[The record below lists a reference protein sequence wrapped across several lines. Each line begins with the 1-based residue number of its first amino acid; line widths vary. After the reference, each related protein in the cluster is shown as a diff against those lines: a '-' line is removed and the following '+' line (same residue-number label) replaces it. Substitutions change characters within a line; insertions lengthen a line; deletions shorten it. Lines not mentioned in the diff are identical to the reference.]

1 MNSPLSVPIHKVS
14 FRSQNTRRNFGN
26 DAAKKRG
33 EANFLGA
40 FERAYFCKMKKAGI
54 AAGEFSVSGYGI
66 ADLAW
71 IACSPK
77 DSEEFTALSLQQKLS
92 RRQLYTFEAKLKDWR
107 RALKQAF
114 RYRYFSDKAIV
125 VMPLE
130 HAQPAIKNLEAFQHL
145 SVGLWSFDA
154 ASGKIQEHYTPTKVS
169 AFNAGAKEKAVSM
182 ISSKVN
188 LRKLREKLNTVL

>member
-1 MNSPLSVPIHKVS
+1 MSASNIPVHKVS

-26 DAAKKRG
+26 DASKKRG

-40 FERAYFCKMKKAGI
+40 FERAYFGKIKKSGI

-71 IACSPK
+71 IAWSPK

-125 VMPLE
+125 VMPSENAHAAIE
-130 HAQPAIKNLEAFQHL
+130 HLDAFREL
-145 SVGLWSFDA
+145 SVGLWTFDQA
-154 ASGKIQEHYTPTKVS
+154 LGKIHEHYTPTRVS
-169 AFNAGAKEKAVSM
+169 AFNSSAKQKAVGL

-188 LRKLREKLNTVL
+188 LSKLREKLNTAL

>member
-1 MNSPLSVPIHKVS
+1 MSPPNNKIHKVS
-14 FRSQNTRRNFGN
+14 FRSHLTRRNFGGKTS
-26 DAAKKRG
+26 KKRG

-40 FERAYFCKMKKAGI
+40 FERAYFSKIKKAGI

-71 IACSPK
+71 IAWTPNQ
-77 DSEEFTALSLQQKLS
+77 SEEFTALALHHELR
-92 RRQLYTFEAKLKDWR
+92 RRQLHTFEAKLTDWR

-125 VMPLE
+125 VMPFENAKL
-130 HAQPAIKNLEAFQHL
+130 AIASLDSFKQL
-145 SVGLWSFDA
+145 SVGLWSFDQKR
-154 ASGKIQEHYTPTKVS
+154 GRIQEHYTPTKVS
-169 AFNAGAKEKAVSM
+169 AFNPEAKEKAVSM

-188 LRKLREKLNTVL
+188 LRKLREKLNSVL

>member
-1 MNSPLSVPIHKVS
+1 MSSSKIPVHKVS

-26 DAAKKRG
+26 EASKKRG

-40 FERAYFCKMKKAGI
+40 FERAYFSKIKQSGI

-71 IACSPK
+71 IAWSPT

-92 RRQLYTFEAKLKDWR
+92 RRQLYTFEAKLMDWR

-130 HAQPAIKNLEAFQHL
+130 NARTAIENLDSFKHL
-145 SVGLWSFDA
+145 SVGFWTFDQ
-154 ASGKIQEHYTPTKVS
+154 SLGKIQEHYTPTKVS
-169 AFNAGAKEKAVSM
+169 AFNSEAKQKAIGM

-188 LRKLREKLNTVL
+188 LRKLREKLKPVI